1 MRYILKDPVQYRTLS
16 GVDMLY
22 TCIDIE
28 TDEHNHTSLV
38 MTTAH
43 ALSPQLEV
51 TLTVSGIKTP
61 YGLMILKQNEKCAEI
76 SQELIRREIL
86 IPAEYHKTVRLGLAD
101 YICYRLN
108 EERWLRRENRIR

>member
-1 MRYILKDPVQYRTLS
+1 MRYILKDPVPYRTLS

-22 TCIDIE
+22 TCINIE

-43 ALSPQLEV
+43 ALSPKLEV

-61 YGLMILKQNEKCAEI
+61 YELMILKQNEKCAEI
-76 SQELIRREIL
+76 SQELIRRGIL
-86 IPAEYHKTVRLGLAD
+86 IPEADHKAVRFGFTD
-101 YICYRLN
+101 YIHYRLN
-108 EERWLRRENRIR
+108 EESWLRRRKLIR

>member
-22 TCIDIE
+22 NCINIE

-38 MTTAH
+38 MTTAS

-51 TLTVSGIKTP
+51 VLTVSGIKTP

-76 SQELIRREIL
+76 SQELIRRGIL
-86 IPAEYHKTVRLGLAD
+86 IPEVDHKAVRFGFTEY
-101 YICYRLN
+101 ISYRLN
-108 EERWLRRENRIR
+108 EENWLRREKLVR

>member
-1 MRYILKDPVQYRTLS
+1 MRYILKDPIPYRTLS

-76 SQELIRREIL
+76 SQALIRRGIL
-86 IPAEYHKTVRLGLAD
+86 IPEVDYKTGRFGFTEY
-101 YICYRLN
+101 INYRLN
-108 EERWLRRENRIR
+108 EENWLRRKKLVR

>member
-22 TCIDIE
+22 TCIEIE

-38 MTTAH
+38 MTTAN

-61 YGLMILKQNEKCAEI
+61 SGLMLLKQNEKCVEI
-76 SQELIRREIL
+76 SQELVRRGIL
-86 IPAEYHKTVRLGLAD
+86 IPETDHKSVRLGLAD

-108 EERWLRRENRIR
+108 EERWLRREKLVR

>member
-1 MRYILKDPVQYRTLS
+1 MRYILRDPIPYRTLS

-28 TDEHNHTSLV
+28 TDGHNHTSLV
-38 MTTAH
+38 MTTVH

-76 SQELIRREIL
+76 SQELIRRGIL
-86 IPAEYHKTVRLGLAD
+86 IPETDHKTVRFGFTD

-108 EERWLRRENRIR
+108 EEICLRREKLIR

>member
-22 TCIDIE
+22 TCIEIE
-28 TDEHNHTSLV
+28 TDKHNHTSLV
-38 MTTAH
+38 MTTAN

-76 SQELIRREIL
+76 SQELIRRGIL
-86 IPAEYHKTVRLGLAD
+86 IPEVAHKAVRLGFAD

-108 EERWLRRENRIR
+108 EERWLRREKFIR